1 MKRLVALVAAVTV
14 LVAASFSFT
23 SCEKITKPKHLAG
36 TTWTGVSDLGWSY
49 NIIFTSESSVTCTFT
64 DYCDDY
70 FNGTGTYTFTN
81 PSIMITVMEY
91 GRGYSQTLTGTV
103 NGSVMTLS
111 HEGEFNVILTKVGK

>member
-36 TTWTGVSDLGWSY
+36 TTWTGVADCGWSY
-49 NIIFTSESSVTCTFT
+49 NIIFTSESSVTCTWT

>member
-49 NIIFTSESSVTCTFT
+49 NIIFTSESSVTCTWT

-103 NGSVMTLS
+103 NGSVMTLYGFDS
-111 HEGEFNVILTKVGK
+111 VVTLTKVGK